1 MGEKSGWTFIAIPD
15 EIPEQLKPGHKKEF
29 KVKGSLDTYAFKQ
42 MPLYPVGGGKFIM
55 ALNAD
60 VRKAIAKRQ
69 GATVEVKM
77 AVDNSAFQIN
87 KDFMDCLNDEP
98 AALQHFNSLAGSHQ
112 RYFSKWI
119 DSAKTEPTKAKRI
132 AMAVT
137 ALARKMGY
145 PEMIREET
153 AKNKLLR

>member
-1 MGEKSGWTFIAIPD
+1 VKIA
-15 EIPEQLKPGHKKEF
+15 
-29 KVKGSLDTYAFKQ
+29 A
-42 MPLYPVGGGKFIM
+42 
-55 ALNAD
+55 
-60 VRKAIAKRQ
+60 
-69 GATVEVKM
+69 
-77 AVDNSAFQIN
+77 DNSAFQFN
-87 KDFMDCLNDEP
+87 NDFIECLNDEP
-98 AALQHFNSLAGSHQ
+98 AALQYFNSLAAGHQ